1 MSKHT
6 PGPWKHDTL
15 TEIGGQKTTCIY
27 ADTPDSPGGKTIII
41 RTGRVRGGE
50 TEAANI
56 RLATA
61 APELLEALRETLEF
75 AIEANN
81 RLPSPESKEEMES
94 GFGCN
99 SWTVEAFKRA
109 RVAIAKATAE

>member
-6 PGPWKHDTL
+6 PGPWKMRN
-15 TEIGGQKTTCIY
+15 
-27 ADTPDSPGGKTIII
+27 
-41 RTGRVRGGE
+41 RTGNHDWNNWRIAAEDGPGRVGGICRLDE
-50 TEAANI
+50 SLTGEESEANA
-56 RLATA
+56 RLIAA

-81 RLPSPESKEEMES
+81 RIQPPESKEEMES

-99 SWTVEAFKRA
+99 SWTVDVFKRA
-109 RVAIAKATAE
+109 RAAIAKATAE

>member
-1 MSKHT
+1 MRHKSFLWPDHIIGKGESRRIREEHNAAINDMS
-6 PGPWKHDTL
+6 
-15 TEIGGQKTTCIY
+15 
-27 ADTPDSPGGKTIII
+27 
-41 RTGRVRGGE
+41 
-50 TEAANI
+50 
-56 RLATA
+56 
-61 APELLEALRETLEF
+61 ELLEALRETLEF